1 MDKVIDLFVFCIL
14 DKKAHSD
21 TNAHWSTEH
30 KKISSPSHHKSTENE
45 EAKLHK
51 KEEMLGQD
59 MMRIN
64 EAEFKLQSLV
74 SPEFHQGSKAI
85 NRGKT
90 IGGMEVN
97 TLSPE
102 QVDFVQATS
111 QWPKFSNPDDKK
123 DASRTVYPE
132 DPVLFPHERQRQA
145 MSNNF
150 DNNWIT
156 LADSFKQRKWLRTLL
171 VDI

>member
-1 MDKVIDLFVFCIL
+1 MEKVIGNLFYIL
-14 DKKAHSD
+14 EKKLHNDNHADWSAH
-21 TNAHWSTEH
+21 H
-30 KKISSPSHHKSTENE
+30 KKISSPHHKSTENE
-45 EAKLHK
+45 EPKLHK

-85 NRGKT
+85 NRGKS

-111 QWPKFSNPDDKK
+111 QWPKFASPDSKTSK
-123 DASRTVYPE
+123 TVYPE
-132 DPVLFPHERQRQA
+132 DPVLFPHEQQRQPT
-145 MSNNF
+145 NNF

-156 LADSFKQRKWLRTLL
+156 LGGNSFKQRKLC
-171 VDI
+171 V